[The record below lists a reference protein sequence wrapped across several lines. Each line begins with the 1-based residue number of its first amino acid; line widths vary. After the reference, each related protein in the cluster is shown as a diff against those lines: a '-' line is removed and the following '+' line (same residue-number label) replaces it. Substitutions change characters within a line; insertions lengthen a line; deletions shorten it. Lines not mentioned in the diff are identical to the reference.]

1 MDQDFQRYLGHLA
14 STVDQELNRLLEDS
28 PLPHETAR
36 PDGLL
41 KAMRYATLGGG
52 KRLRPFLLMTTARLF
67 DVSEQASLRAAAAL
81 EMVHCYSLVH
91 DDLPAMDDD
100 DLRRGR
106 PTVHKVF
113 GEAVA
118 VLAGDALLTY
128 AFDVMADEPTHPDP
142 GVRARLAVGLARSAG
157 LGGMAG
163 GQTLDLAAER
173 ATAPLSIADVRQIQ
187 LMKTGALLRFA
198 VEAGAVLGGADSA
211 TTAALSVYGQ
221 SVGAAFQI
229 ADDLLDAEGDEGR
242 LGKRVGKDAGR
253 NKPTL
258 VAALGLVAA
267 RAECDRLV
275 HTAETAL
282 RNTPD
287 SKRGSLLAQTAH
299 FVANRKT

>member
-14 STVDQELNRLLEDS
+14 SNVEQELSRLLEAA

-41 KAMRYATLGGG
+41 QAMRYATLGGG
-52 KRLRPFLLMTTARLF
+52 KRVRPFLLMTTARLF

-142 GVRARLAVGLARSAG
+142 SVRARLVVGLARSAG

-187 LMKTGALLRFA
+187 VMKTGALLRFA

-211 TTAALSVYGQ
+211 TNAALSVYGQ
-221 SVGAAFQI
+221 AVGAAFQI
-229 ADDLLDAEGDEGR
+229 ADDLLDAEGDEGT

-258 VAALGLVAA
+258 VAALGLGAA
-267 RAECDRLV
+267 RAECDRLIQ
-275 HTAETAL
+275 TAETAL

-287 SKRGSLLAQTAH
+287 SKKGSILAQTAR